1 MQNLV
6 RGAISGALGLTE
18 SVLTTSLDV
27 VRLLSDL
34 AASPPDAAPQPTHA
48 TADEDAA
55 TNVPGEDT
63 PSSVPSSGWRTPE
76 TGDPEGDLDLTAK
89 VLRQRTHTRP
99 PRSSIK
105 RAARASEPIAAAE
118 PADE

>member
-48 TADEDAA
+48 TADEDAS
-55 TNVPGEDT
+55 TNVPGEAT

-76 TGDPEGDLDLTAK
+76 TGDLDLTAK